1 MLSCFS
7 CDIFLYSGKPLWLP
21 VLWFWCS
28 NTRAKSA
35 PLLKNMICLKK
46 RVTPFL
52 WHTASSL
59 GKLLGHEYKPLFT
72 GTRSSMRIVTSS
84 KVPTCSSKLAS
95 CHHLLEFLTTDLVG
109 IRNNFS
115 FSLKEFLKMHKQK
128 VATILSF
135 LFPFGETLFS
145 SMYYI
150 PNLENK

>member
-1 MLSCFS
+1 
-7 CDIFLYSGKPLWLP
+7 
-21 VLWFWCS
+21 
-28 NTRAKSA
+28 
-35 PLLKNMICLKK
+35 
-46 RVTPFL
+46 
-52 WHTASSL
+52 
-59 GKLLGHEYKPLFT
+59 
-72 GTRSSMRIVTSS
+72 MRIVTSS

-95 CHHLLEFLTTDLVG
+95 CHHLLEFLTTDL

-145 SMYYI
+145 PMYYI